1 MKIKLLRDARI
12 KHYAGEVVEAS
23 PAEAHFL
30 VSIGS
35 AVPAARGAAKEEAE
49 TPEAEK
55 PKAETPEKPK
65 RTRKK

>member
-23 PAEAHFL
+23 PAEEHFL
-30 VSIGS
+30 VSVGY
-35 AVPAARGAAKEEAE
+35 AVPAARDAVNEEAE
-49 TPEAEK
+49 TPE
-55 PKAETPEKPK
+55 AETPEKPK

>member
-12 KHYAGEVVEAS
+12 KPYAGEVVEAS

-35 AVPAARGAAKEEAE
+35 AVPAARDAVKEEAE

>member
-23 PAEAHFL
+23 PAEAKFL
-30 VSIGS
+30 VSVGY
-35 AVPAARGAAKEEAE
+35 AVPAARDAVSEEAE
-49 TPEAEK
+49 TPEAET

>member
-30 VSIGS
+30 VSVGS
-35 AVPAARGAAKEEAE
+35 AVPAARDAVMEEAE

>member
-12 KHYAGEVVEAS
+12 KQYAGEVVEAS
-23 PAEAHFL
+23 PAEAEFL
-30 VSIGS
+30 VSVGY
-35 AVPAARGAAKEEAE
+35 AVPAARDAASEEAE
-49 TPEAEK
+49 TPEAET